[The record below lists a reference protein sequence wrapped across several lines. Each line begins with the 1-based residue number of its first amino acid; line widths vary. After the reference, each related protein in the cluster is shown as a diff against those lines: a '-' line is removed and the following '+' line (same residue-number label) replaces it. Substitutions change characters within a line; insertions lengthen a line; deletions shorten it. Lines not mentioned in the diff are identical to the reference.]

1 MPYSKE
7 PANKV
12 ITTFMSPAL
21 ASTYLAFHPLN
32 HNIITIVTENSI
44 IHIYYLR
51 VDEVIRPKFKCHQ
64 KHIPGFAFSVNLKVM
79 VSSEADAQV
88 QVHEIC
94 SFLKSLGLAARSTCW
109 VLLRMIVGEI
119 ICRWSIDAWTYSMT
133 YNLIE
138 LRFWNMDTWDKRKL
152 VRIQLPTGKAPT
164 GDTQVQF
171 YSDQILL
178 LVLVKTQPA
187 LYDGAKTECIQQWMP
202 RDVLPAPITCAAYSP
217 NNQLYGALSDSNVAV
232 FDTDSLKLRC
242 RIAMSVYFVE
252 ASRNR
257 FKVPQ
262 PGSNAGI
269 GAVLVTAQEV
279 EAHSEKGLLV
289 GAVAESDATEDP
301 IFPGKRMSKMK
312 DAAGV
317 SLRVFLATPGGR
329 FLLLLRLSSTKL
341 LLLC

>member
-1 MPYSKE
+1 MERRPVADAPDENKLWELVEIVDPLHCLVVTMPYSKE

-32 HNIITIVTENSI
+32 NNIITIGTENSI
-44 IHIYYLR
+44 IHIYNLR
-51 VDEVIRPKFKCHQ
+51 VDEMIRPKLKCHQ

-79 VSSEADAQV
+79 VSSEADAQA
-88 QVHEIC
+88 QIAI
-94 SFLKSLGLAARSTCW
+94 L
-109 VLLRMIVGEI
+109 
-119 ICRWSIDAWTYSMT
+119 
-133 YNLIE
+133 
-138 LRFWNMDTWDKRKL
+138 
-152 VRIQLPTGKAPT
+152 LPTGKAPT

-178 LVLVKTQPA
+178 FVLVKSQPA

-202 RDVLPAPITCAAYSP
+202 RDVLPALITCAAYSP
-217 NNQLYGALSDSNVAV
+217 NNQLYGILPDSNVGV

-242 RIAMSVYFVE
+242 RIAMSVYLVE

-262 PGSNAGI
+262 PGSNPGI
-269 GAVLVTAQEV
+269 GAVPVTAQEV

-301 IFPGKRMSKMK
+301 IFPGERMSKMR
-312 DAAGV
+312 DAVGV

-329 FLLLLRLSSTKL
+329 FLLLLRLSSTKML
-341 LLLC
+341 LLLLISKAVEYATLVIYTTASMIHL

>member
-1 MPYSKE
+1 MERRLVADVPDENKLWQLVEIVDPLHCLVVTMPPYSKE
-7 PANKV
+7 PANK
-12 ITTFMSPAL
+12 
-21 ASTYLAFHPLN
+21 
-32 HNIITIVTENSI
+32 
-44 IHIYYLR
+44 
-51 VDEVIRPKFKCHQ
+51 VIRPKFKCHQ

-79 VSSEADAQV
+79 VSSEADAQS
-88 QVHEIC
+88 Q
-94 SFLKSLGLAARSTCW
+94 
-109 VLLRMIVGEI
+109 
-119 ICRWSIDAWTYSMT
+119 
-133 YNLIE
+133 

-202 RDVLPAPITCAAYSP
+202 RDVLPAPITCAAYSL
-217 NNQLYGALSDSNVAV
+217 NNQLYGALSDSNVGV

-301 IFPGKRMSKMK
+301 IFPGERMSKMK

-341 LLLC
+341 LLLLLISKAVEYTTLVIYTTASMIHL